1 MALVSRSEFAI
12 FGLWEGCHVNYV
24 DLLLKA
30 VAREISYGLNH
41 VAGSRNQDS
50 IQSVGQF
57 AAIVRFFAGNRRSAP
72 LQCGLAGRPSS
83 LSMASGV
90 ERAALRAL

>member
-30 VAREISYGLNH
+30 VAREIGYGLNH
-41 VAGSRNQDS
+41 VAGRS
-50 IQSVGQF
+50 QSGFDPVCRP
-57 AAIVRFFAGNRRSAP
+57 VRGTGFGRSKMGTGVRATKNRP
-72 LQCGLAGRPSS
+72 GG
-83 LSMASGV
+83 
-90 ERAALRAL
+90 E

>member
-30 VAREISYGLNH
+30 VAREIGYGLNH
-41 VAGSRNQDS
+41 VAGMSQSGFDPT
-50 IQSVGQF
+50 SVGQF
-57 AAIVRFFAGNRRSAP
+57 AAIVRFFAGSRRIGAT
-72 LQCGLAGRPSS
+72 AVRARRP
-83 LSMASGV
+83 AFFAIYGFGG
-90 ERAALRAL
+90 

>member
-12 FGLWEGCHVNYV
+12 FGLLEGCHVNYV

-57 AAIVRFFAGNRRSAP
+57 AAIVRFFAGNRRIGAT
-72 LQCGLAGRPSS
+72 AVRARRP
-83 LSMASGV
+83 AFFAIYGFGG
-90 ERAALRAL
+90 